1 MWITQFN
8 VFLVIVQLTCFQ
20 NVDAWGMLGKCLT
33 RCHLEMW
40 SLGCLP
46 KSGQY
51 YMMDICIY
59 IYIYIY
65 WVINYLIEKLQAT
78 MWDTCWDLPYAQ
90 TFLNFILLHSSM

>member
-1 MWITQFN
+1 MFSKCGC
-8 VFLVIVQLTCFQ
+8 LG
-20 NVDAWGMLGKCLT
+20 DAWK
-33 RCHLEMW
+33 MW

-51 YMMDICIY
+51 YTMD
-59 IYIYIY
+59 IYIY

-90 TFLNFILLHSSM
+90 TLLNFKLLHSSM